1 LASFR
6 VGRIDSLPPGKMI
19 GAKVDGQ
26 KILVANIGGELY
38 AMGSECNHMGGQL
51 DKGKL
56 EGSVVTCP
64 RHGSRWDVKTG
75 KLVQFPKN
83 ILCFTVGFPTS
94 SLATIQIERRVKSSP
109 RQ

>member
-6 VGRIDSLPPGKMI
+6 VAKTGSLPPGKMI
-19 GAKVDGQ
+19 GAEIDGQ

-38 AMGSECNHMGGQL
+38 AMSSECNHMGGQL

-56 EGSVVTCP
+56 QGNVVTCP

-75 KLVQFPKN
+75 KLVQFSESLPDE
-83 ILCFTVGFPTS
+83 PTF
-94 SLATIQIERRVKSSP
+94 RVSVKGDEIFVEKGA
-109 RQ
+109 